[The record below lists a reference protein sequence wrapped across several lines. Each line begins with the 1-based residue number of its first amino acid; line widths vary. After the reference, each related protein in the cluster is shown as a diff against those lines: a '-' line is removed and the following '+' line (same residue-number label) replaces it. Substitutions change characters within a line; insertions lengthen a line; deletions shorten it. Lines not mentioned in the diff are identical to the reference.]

1 MHGSSPLQLAA
12 SSHLPRDTS
21 LKTADGTSKNN
32 TPDVQLIAGLH
43 LLKQLQTYTSNS
55 HMYTGVCV
63 CTLTHRHTD
72 TRTHKHTDTQTQA
85 PLAACRTLSKVLQE
99 AAPCSSG
106 DSRSSAWCR
115 IFFIF
120 IFSQSETIQAKKPRG
135 SIQVN
140 SVLLCLSS
148 RKTFMLL
155 MLPYPPPH
163 THAHTSESIS
173 FNS

>member
-21 LKTADGTSKNN
+21 LKTADGTSKNY

-72 TRTHKHTDTQTQA
+72 TRTHRHTDTQTQA

-115 IFFIF
+115 IFL
-120 IFSQSETIQAKKPRG
+120 FSFFPNQRQFKLKSPEVPFKYILFFY
-135 SIQVN
+135 V
-140 SVLLCLSS
+140 
-148 RKTFMLL
+148 
-155 MLPYPPPH
+155 
-163 THAHTSESIS
+163 
-173 FNS
+173 

>member
-1 MHGSSPLQLAA
+1 MHESSPLQLAA
-12 SSHLPRDTS
+12 NSHLPRDTA

-55 HMYTGVCV
+55 HMYIGVCV

-72 TRTHKHTDTQTQA
+72 TDTSRGMPDTLQG
-85 PLAACRTLSKVLQE
+85 AAGGGSMLLGRLPQFCLVQ
-99 AAPCSSG
+99 
-106 DSRSSAWCR
+106 D
-115 IFFIF
+115 FFIF

-135 SIQVN
+135 SIQVH
-140 SVLLCLSS
+140 SVLLCLRL

-163 THAHTSESIS
+163 THARTLESIS

>member
-21 LKTADGTSKNN
+21 LKTADGTSKNY

-72 TRTHKHTDTQTQA
+72 TRTHRHTDTGTSRGVPDTLQG
-85 PLAACRTLSKVLQE
+85 AAGGGSVLLGRLPQF
-99 AAPCSSG
+99 CLVQ
-106 DSRSSAWCR
+106 D
-115 IFFIF
+115 FFIF

-140 SVLLCLSS
+140 SVLLCLRS